1 MAVDRRAGLLP
12 AFGISSNDLFGKH
25 PVQDRRRAVRIERTP
40 EIERGRVRTFGVQ
53 FFQPCRRFDEGR
65 HVIVGDPP
73 DDVTWELRLA
83 EPLGTQRQGVIVFIK
98 GQRENGVH
106 ILRPCGQG
114 IERGVQRLCRAGRVL
129 FTLREFQFAA
139 EVGGTT
145 FAWIHLGQ
153 LGKCIATFKRAG
165 VTQAVMAGQVKHVKL
180 FGGVMPDL
188 TLLSVLTKLKA
199 NARSVAQKTD
209 RNAVIPRAMKRA
221 IATSDVK

>member
-83 EPLGTQRQGVIVFIK
+83 EPLGTQRQGVAMKVCVRESEHRLQASPER
-98 GQRENGVH
+98 QRSRN
-106 ILRPCGQG
+106 IR
-114 IERGVQRLCRAGRVL
+114 
-129 FTLREFQFAA
+129 
-139 EVGGTT
+139 
-145 FAWIHLGQ
+145 
-153 LGKCIATFKRAG
+153 
-165 VTQAVMAGQVKHVKL
+165 VKL
-180 FGGVMPDL
+180 IR
-188 TLLSVLTKLKA
+188 KE
-199 NARSVAQKTD
+199 
-209 RNAVIPRAMKRA
+209 PRADKLPPTVPACLWIEMG
-221 IATSDVK
+221 ATDETLAPFRYFVNRRDPIDKAFRTRMAPRFVQDAKCHECDSCHVVFSNC